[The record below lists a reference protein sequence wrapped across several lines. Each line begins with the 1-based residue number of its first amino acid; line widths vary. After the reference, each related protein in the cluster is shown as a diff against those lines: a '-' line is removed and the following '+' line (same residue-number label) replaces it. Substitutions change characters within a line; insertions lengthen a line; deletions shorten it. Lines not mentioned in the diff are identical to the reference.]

1 MSQDPEQAK
10 KLEALLKMLSLSQG
24 DTSKLTQPQ
33 RKQFEEYRFW
43 KTQPVSRFDDKVD
56 NEGPINTSQ
65 TPEDIPDQ
73 PLPLL
78 DEFEWCT
85 VDLTD
90 SGQLDDVFVLL
101 NENYVEDQ
109 DATFRFNYSREFF
122 NWSLKGPGW
131 RKDWHVGVRTRQSG
145 RLVAFISAVPATLRV
160 RNRIVKSVEI
170 NFLCIHKKLR
180 AKRLTPI
187 LIKEVTR
194 RVNKQNIWQALYTAG
209 VVLPSPTAT
218 CRYAH
223 RPLNWSKLYEVGFT
237 GLPANASKTQMI
249 AKYTLPKETDTPGL
263 RPLEERDVDEV
274 YDLLEKYQSRFD
286 LVQVFTKE
294 EFRHVFLSTASV
306 VYSYVVENEG
316 KITDFV
322 SFYSLPFTVLNN
334 PHYKELGIGYLF
346 YYASDADFGYSD
358 RFNPEGTL
366 KLRKRLNR
374 LITDVSIKARDL
386 KMDVFNAMS
395 CQDNSLFLDDL
406 KFGPG
411 DGFLNF
417 YLFNYKV
424 RPIAGGLKDDNT
436 FDTEKRSNVGVVM
449 L

>member
-1 MSQDPEQAK
+1 MAQDPDQAK
-10 KLEALLKMLSLSQG
+10 KLQELLKMLSLSQN
-24 DTSKLTQPQ
+24 DASKLTQPQ
-33 RKQFEEYRFW
+33 RKQFEEYKFW
-43 KTQPVSRFDDKVD
+43 KTQPVPRFDDEVED
-56 NEGPINTSQ
+56 EGPINSSQ
-65 TPEDIPDQ
+65 RPENIPNE

-78 DEFEWCT
+78 SEFEWCT
-85 VDLTD
+85 VDITD
-90 SGQLDDVFVLL
+90 PHQLEDVFVLL

-122 NWSLKGPGW
+122 NWSLKPPGW
-131 RKDWHVGVRTRQSG
+131 RKDWHVGVRTRQSK

-160 RNRIVKSVEI
+160 RTKLVKSVEI

-180 AKRLTPI
+180 SKRLTPI

-194 RVNKQNIWQALYTAG
+194 RVNKQDIWQALYTAG
-209 VVLPSPTAT
+209 VVLPSPAAT

-249 AKYTLPKETDTPGL
+249 AKYTLPKEIDTPGL
-263 RPLEERDVDEV
+263 RPLEEKDLDEV

-294 EFRHVFLSTASV
+294 EFRHLLLSSKSV
-306 VYSYVVENEG
+306 VYSYVVESNN

-346 YYASDADFGYSD
+346 YYASDADFDYSD
-358 RFNPEGTL
+358 RYDSEGSL
-366 KLRKRLNR
+366 KLKKRLNR
-374 LITDVSIKARDL
+374 LISDVCIKARDL

-417 YLFNYKV
+417 YLFNYRV
-424 RPIAGGLKDDNT
+424 RPILGGLRKDNS
-436 FDTEKRSNVGVVM
+436 FDAEKRSNVGVVM